1 MRQKVFEAVIE
12 TQNRHI
18 ERLERMVEQLF
29 NALQQRSPIDLSMD
43 MDVERSEP
51 EKDNIMAGA
60 FINEV

>member
-29 NALQQRSPIDLSMD
+29 NALQQRPAIDLGTD
-43 MDVERSEP
+43 VGVERSEP

>member
-29 NALQQRSPIDLSMD
+29 NALQQRPAIDLGT
-43 MDVERSEP
+43 DVSVGRSEP